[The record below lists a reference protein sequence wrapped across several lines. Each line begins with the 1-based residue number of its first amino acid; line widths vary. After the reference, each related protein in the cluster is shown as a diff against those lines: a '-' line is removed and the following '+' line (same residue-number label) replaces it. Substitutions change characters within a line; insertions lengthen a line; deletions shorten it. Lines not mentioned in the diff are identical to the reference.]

1 MVFLS
6 IDTLELEE
14 QVEHLATD
22 WEISDTENFERIVV
36 SSIQDE
42 INKNSIIFSDS
53 LDPNQKWYARARA
66 LLTTGYT
73 ELSNIHIFL
82 PSSENGVAT
91 GDDLPSRIS
100 IPIIK
105 TDSDQNY
112 HDTTLFSITAEGFS
126 VIGNTSHYS
135 TSWWIEDIY
144 NNVIWYSLHNTI
156 YKNKILISDLVLRT
170 NHIYRIK
177 VVFHSTS
184 NDSSPIATYT
194 ICTNKGTDIELLTY
208 LDYIDPTENIEL
220 NISTLEGMDT
230 VTWEIYEYVKD
241 GVFEFIEDPNRDE
254 IVVNDFESQGKY
266 GMLPDNKT
274 PSEGRKCQNN
284 FAENDK
290 LCEGIIVKWARVL
303 DTDIYSNTLKKYKK
317 YKLFIDMYLNTLYI
331 ANNMVNKLISPPE
344 PDFCC
349 EKCGTLYFNN
359 EDGTTMAIPM
369 APRNEGITNFRAIPN
384 SKYQIIDYEPD
395 TYITGFGP
403 ISVFTHQNELYNNPD
418 YEPPYS
424 IELEPLKGVT
434 YKNLIWESNYPNKP
448 EIQITGYA
456 ISKGATDDD
465 NRLLVNFGTL
475 NLHKG
480 TFEIPTNDSVD
491 RLLLYFHNPKESLDT
506 YAGINYLNFNMIDVI
521 DMKLPHTGRDVMAT
535 GPFKYFLRY
544 PMGEI
549 VENQATTSDENKYI
563 QYTYDRGDNLKIVG
577 YIEYNNFMYP
587 TKWVN
592 VTEDVTSYIELN
604 ENYTDEYYQG
614 LSKELYGQ
622 TIWY

>member
-22 WEISDTENFERIVV
+22 WEVSDTLDFKNIVL
-36 SSIQDE
+36 SSLQDE
-42 INKNSIIFSDS
+42 INKNSIIFSES

-73 ELSNIHIFL
+73 ELSNVYIFL
-82 PSSENGVAT
+82 PSSETGVVT
-91 GDDLPSRIS
+91 GEELPSRIS

-105 TDSDQNY
+105 TDSDQND
-112 HDTTLFSITAEGFS
+112 HDATLFNIIAEGFS
-126 VIGNTSHYS
+126 VIGNATHDS
-135 TSWWIEDIY
+135 TSWWIEDLDGK
-144 NNVIWYSLHNTI
+144 VMWYSLYNTI
-156 YKNKILISDLVLRT
+156 YKNKIFVSDVVLHT

-177 VVFHSTS
+177 VLFHSTS

-194 ICTNKGTDIELLTY
+194 IHTNKGSDIELLTY
-208 LDYIDPTENIEL
+208 LDYVDPTKDIEL
-220 NISTLEGMDT
+220 NIATLEGMEN

-241 GVFEFIEDPNRDE
+241 GIYEYEEDPNRDE
-254 IVVNDFESQGKY
+254 LVVNDFESQGKY
-266 GMLPDNKT
+266 GMLPTEKT

-290 LCEGIIVKWARVL
+290 LCEGIIVRWDRII
-303 DTDIYSNTLKKYKK
+303 DTDVYANSYNKFKRYR
-317 YKLFIDMYLNTLYI
+317 LFIDMYRNTLYI
-331 ANNMVNKLISPPE
+331 ANNMVNKIINPPE

-349 EKCGTLYFNN
+349 EKCGTVYYNN

-369 APRNEGITNFRAIPN
+369 APQNKGITNFRAVPN
-384 SKYQIIDYEPD
+384 SKYQIIDYQPD
-395 TYITGFGP
+395 TIITGFGP
-403 ISVFTHQNELYNNPD
+403 ISVYTHQNELYNNPN
-418 YEPPYS
+418 YAPPVN
-424 IELEPLKGVT
+424 IELAPLKGVK
-434 YKNLIWESNYPNKP
+434 YKNLVWESNYTNRP

-456 ISKGATDDD
+456 ISKGATEAE
-465 NRLLVNFGTL
+465 NRILSNFSIL
-475 NLHKG
+475 DLRKG
-480 TFEIPTNDSVD
+480 TFEIPSNDSVD
-491 RLLLYFHNPKESLDT
+491 RLLLYFHNPKEPLTS
-506 YAGINYLNFNMIDVI
+506 YAGVQYLNFNLLDVI
-521 DMKLPHTGRDVMAT
+521 DMNLQYTGRDVMVT

-549 VENQATTSDENKYI
+549 VANAATTSDDNKYI
-563 QYTYDRGDNLKIVG
+563 KYSYDRGDNLKIVG
-577 YIEYNNFMYP
+577 YIEYNQFMYP

-592 VTEDVTSYIELN
+592 VTEDLTSYIELN

-614 LSKELYGQ
+614 QSKEIYGQ